1 MPFPIKKPPH
11 PKKTLR
17 RRRLQKKYHINRSEL
32 DSLTPHSPYDE
43 SSLSSINYFPP
54 HNRSSPVNPYMG
66 QNTRRNSQVSSQS
79 TTPLINHTTGSPV
92 INLASL
98 HSLPGTPVVRSPR
111 GGRTRKQVRR
121 SRGRGGT
128 RRGRGYRRPRGLTRR
143 VTRGQNRNQRSSSN
157 SANSAID
164 NSDSERS
171 NASTP
176 DIPYTYTM

>member
-1 MPFPIKKPPH
+1 MLYTMPFPIKKPH
-11 PKKTLR
+11 SKKTL
-17 RRRLQKKYHINRSEL
+17 RRLQKKYDINRGEL
-32 DSLTPHSPYDE
+32 DSLTPHSPNSPNLYE
-43 SSLSSINYFPP
+43 PQY
-54 HNRSSPVNPYMG
+54 NRSSPVNPYMG

-79 TTPLINHTTGSPV
+79 TTSPINHTTGIPV
-92 INLASL
+92 VDLASL
-98 HSLPGTPVVRSPR
+98 RSLPSSPR
-111 GGRTRKQVRR
+111 GGRTRKRVRH

-128 RRGRGYRRPRGLTRR
+128 RRGPGYRRPRGLMRR

>member
-17 RRRLQKKYHINRSEL
+17 RLRRLQKKRYDINHGEL
-32 DSLTPHSPYDE
+32 DSLTPNSPYDE

-79 TTPLINHTTGSPV
+79 TTSPINHTTGIPV
-92 INLASL
+92 VDLASL
-98 HSLPGTPVVRSPR
+98 RSLPSSPR
-111 GGRTRKQVRR
+111 GGRTRKRVRH

-128 RRGRGYRRPRGLTRR
+128 RRGRGYRRPRELMRR
-143 VTRGQNRNQRSSSN
+143 VTRGQNRSQRSSSN

>member
-1 MPFPIKKPPH
+1 MPFQIKKLPH
-11 PKKTLR
+11 KKTLR
-17 RRRLQKKYHINRSEL
+17 LRRLQKKYDINRGEL
-32 DSLTPHSPYDE
+32 DSLTPHSTYDE

-79 TTPLINHTTGSPV
+79 TTTGSPV

-98 HSLPGTPVVRSPR
+98 SSLPSSPVASPR
-111 GGRTRKQVRR
+111 GGRTRKRVRH

-128 RRGRGYRRPRGLTRR
+128 RRRGPGYRRPRGLMRR